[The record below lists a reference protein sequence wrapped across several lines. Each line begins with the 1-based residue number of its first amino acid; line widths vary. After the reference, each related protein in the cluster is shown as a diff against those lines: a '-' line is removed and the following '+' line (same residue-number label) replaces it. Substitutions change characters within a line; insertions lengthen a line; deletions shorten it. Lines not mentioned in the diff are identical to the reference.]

1 MWRYLHH
8 HHHTNQTYRVMAISQ
23 KPISLRI
30 SKESLARIDQ
40 FCEDSAGL
48 RKRNE
53 VINTAITEWL
63 DAHNL

>member
-1 MWRYLHH
+1 
-8 HHHTNQTYRVMAISQ
+8 MAVNQ

-30 SKESLARIDQ
+30 YKDSLVRIDQ

-53 VINTAITEWL
+53 VINTAIQEWL
-63 DAHNL
+63 EARAL

>member
-1 MWRYLHH
+1 
-8 HHHTNQTYRVMAISQ
+8 MAVNQ

-30 SKESLARIDQ
+30 YKDSLARIDQ
-40 FCEDSAGL
+40 FCEDSTGL

-63 DAHNL
+63 DAHEL

>member
-1 MWRYLHH
+1 
-8 HHHTNQTYRVMAISQ
+8 MAVSQ

-30 SKESLARIDQ
+30 SKESLARIDH

-53 VINTAITEWL
+53 VINTAIHEWL
-63 DAHNL
+63 EAHEV

>member
-8 HHHTNQTYRVMAISQ
+8 HYTNNKTNSIMAVSQ

-30 SKESLARIDQ
+30 YKDSLARIDQ

-63 DAHNL
+63 DAHEL

>member
-1 MWRYLHH
+1 
-8 HHHTNQTYRVMAISQ
+8 MAVNQ

-30 SKESLARIDQ
+30 YKDSLARIDQ

-53 VINTAITEWL
+53 VINTAIHEWL
-63 DAHNL
+63 EAHAL

>member
-1 MWRYLHH
+1 MWRYLY
-8 HHHTNQTYRVMAISQ
+8 HHHTNHQTYRVMAVNQ

-30 SKESLARIDQ
+30 YKDYLARIDQ

-53 VINTAITEWL
+53 VINTAIHEWL
-63 DAHNL
+63 EAHAL

>member
-1 MWRYLHH
+1 MSV
-8 HHHTNQTYRVMAISQ
+8 NQ

-30 SKESLARIDQ
+30 YKDSLARIDQ

-53 VINTAITEWL
+53 VINTAIQEWL
-63 DAHNL
+63 EAHAL